1 MRKSGFCVQP
11 QIRCDDES
19 VAPLLQKMLLGHG
32 YRVVASRVVA
42 AAVADARRVQPA
54 AILIDLRLR
63 EGDGTDL
70 LQELK
75 SDPATREIP
84 VIIMSATDPGEVPDD
99 VEGYLSK
106 PVQQSTLLRTLEEH
120 AEASKVDR

>member
-1 MRKSGFCVQP
+1 M
-11 QIRCDDES
+11 DDDPS
-19 VAPLLQKMLLGHG
+19 VAPLLQKMLVGHG

-63 EGDGTDL
+63 EGDGADL
-70 LQELK
+70 LRELK
-75 SDPATREIP
+75 SDPSTRGIP
-84 VIIMSATDPGEVPDD
+84 VIIVSATDPGDVPDE

-106 PVQQSTLLRTLEEH
+106 PVQQNTLLRTLDD
-120 AEASKVDR
+120 ARRPSKVER